1 MHNSLP
7 LQTVALIIIKK
18 KYSRVIDNVQYLR
31 FIMKAN
37 YDTDIKTFLNWLC
50 IYSDIFIDTVMTSA
64 ISYSVKIK
72 LEIKFPTL
80 AGQSLYKF
88 AYPI

>member
-18 KYSRVIDNVQYLR
+18 KYSRVIDNVQYCVKHVLR

-37 YDTDIKTFLNWLC
+37 YDTDKKTFLNWLC
-50 IYSDIFIDTVMTSA
+50 NYSDIFIDTVMTSA

-72 LEIKFPTL
+72 LEIKFPIL
-80 AGQSLYKF
+80 AGQS
-88 AYPI
+88 